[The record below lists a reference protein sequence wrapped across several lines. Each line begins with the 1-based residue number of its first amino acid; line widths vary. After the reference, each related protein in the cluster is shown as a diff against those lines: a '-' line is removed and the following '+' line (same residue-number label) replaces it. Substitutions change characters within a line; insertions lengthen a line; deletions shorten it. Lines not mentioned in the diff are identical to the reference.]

1 MSRSRFVAVFAA
13 GALATLNV
21 GGLGA
26 SAGAQ
31 PLPLGHDFEGL
42 PATPGPIAAYAADVK
57 HPLNRLHALMFFA
70 VRTPTEIGATLPA
83 ERRRDGKSDTEF
95 FTAKWALTN
104 RTEKQ
109 ITADADARLF
119 GGDVR
124 TSPVAKWTEA
134 EATEARAILA
144 TLATPEAAAKVV
156 AAPLAR
162 LSLQWDL
169 LQLWWRFEREQSA
182 DAATLQAMARAIRA
196 LGQAR
201 AELAALPSGLAALEA
216 AGWPAT
222 KDRHQPHA
230 PRGLLGGADSPWVEV
245 DRVPAALFS
254 AQRALISA
262 RVFLKSSDRATVEA
276 LVAQVPVKAAQ
287 KELVTVPRGTEA
299 ALVLA
304 MIGLT
309 GELEPVATPVVSE
322 LRVRMAVAPDVLD
335 PASDTST
342 RDGWNQWVWLFSR
355 SAALTQTGQPP
366 LRFVPDT
373 AQSLFLEY
381 GSPKHTTYFAQCA
394 LCHRTTNAGNQKPS
408 GMHVLGLYAKPS
420 VLTDPAKRGRD
431 AEAQM
436 APVIAKLKARLAD
449 GGAGK

>member
-1 MSRSRFVAVFAA
+1 MRRATLFPVTATKWSAVIGLL
-13 GALATLNV
+13 GALAIGRAEPRPV
-21 GGLGA
+21 
-26 SAGAQ
+26 
-31 PLPLGHDFEGL
+31 GHDWEGL
-42 PATPGPIAAYAADVK
+42 PATPGPIAAYAPDVK

-70 VRTPTEIGATLPA
+70 VRTPTEIGASLPA
-83 ERRRDGKSDTEF
+83 ERRRAGKGDAEF
-95 FTAKWALTN
+95 FAAKWALIN
-104 RTEKQ
+104 RTGKE
-109 ITADADARLF
+109 ITAAGDARLF

-124 TSPVAKWTEA
+124 TSPVAKWTDA
-134 EATEARAILA
+134 EAAEVRAILA
-144 TLATPEAAAKVV
+144 TLSTPETAAKVV

-196 LGQAR
+196 LGQSR
-201 AELAALPSGLAALEA
+201 AELAALPSGLERLEA
-216 AGWPAT
+216 AQLPES
-222 KDRHQPHA
+222 KDRRVPRA
-230 PRGLLGGADSPWVEV
+230 PRGLLGGAESPWVEV
-245 DRVPAALFS
+245 DRAPAALFS

-287 KELVTVPRGTEA
+287 RELVSIPRGTEA

-309 GELEPVATPVVSE
+309 GDLEPVATPVVSE
-322 LRVRMAVAPDVLD
+322 LRVRMAVAPDVPD
-335 PASDTST
+335 AASDTST

-355 SAALTQTGQPP
+355 SAALTQTGGVP

-394 LCHRTTNAGNQKPS
+394 LCHRTTNAGNQNPS
-408 GMHVLGLYAKPS
+408 GVHVLGLYAKPS
-420 VLTDPAKRGRD
+420 VLTDPTKRGRD
-431 AEAQM
+431 AEKQM
-436 APVIAKLKARLAD
+436 APVIAKLKERLA
-449 GGAGK
+449 GS